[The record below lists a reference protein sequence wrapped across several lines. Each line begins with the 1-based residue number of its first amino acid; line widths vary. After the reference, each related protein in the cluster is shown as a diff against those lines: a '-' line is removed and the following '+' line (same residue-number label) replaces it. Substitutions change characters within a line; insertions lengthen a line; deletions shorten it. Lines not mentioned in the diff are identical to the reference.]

1 MTDAAGDTATPP
13 GCATAHT
20 APRSPREGGA
30 DRRQRPGRDGRRRWA
45 SSLLA
50 LAMVLGVTLLSPGAA
65 FAASYTDVVDM
76 TFPTDPGVTFID
88 DFDFGRSGGR
98 THKATDLMG
107 EKMMPV
113 YAAVGGEVTW
123 APGADGEGQPSYG
136 YMITILGDDGREY
149 SYVHLNND
157 NPGTDDGAGGPEQAF
172 APGIARDAVVQR
184 GDLIGWMGD
193 SGNAESTPPHVHFSI
208 IDPNVSDPYGTSN
221 VNPYFSLLDAIDR
234 GDFATGD
241 VPERLDDGASRSGD
255 EPADEAAPSP
265 APEESEADAEADE
278 TEEPEESEAPEAE
291 EAPAP
296 SLGGGDDVPA
306 ERVAG
311 DDRIGTSVALSAA
324 AFDAADHAVLA
335 SAFAFSDGVVAG
347 PLAAAVDGPMLT
359 TDADALDE
367 RVADEL
373 TRLGVDEVT
382 LVGGEMALGP
392 AVAEDLERLGVEV
405 DRLSGEFEVDTAAA
419 VAERVWE
426 LNGAETGERA
436 ALVALGSHPEPV
448 KAWPDALAAG
458 WHGAVDGDP
467 VLLVR
472 QGEATQ
478 ATLDALEGVSSA
490 TLIGGEAAIGFEV
503 DDEITEVGVDT
514 RRLAG
519 DDRFATAVSVAED
532 LEDRSPSVLWAA
544 TGYDFADAL
553 ASAPAIAR
561 TGDVFLLVDGAGG
574 GADGGLDG
582 WIDEHGDQVEE
593 IRVLGG
599 EAAVEVD
606 AVDDLQD
613 RLGE

>member
-1 MTDAAGDTATPP
+1 MTDGPRAAATPP
-13 GCATAHT
+13 GLETTMT
-20 APRSPREGGA
+20 APNRAPARGAGRRE
-30 DRRQRPGRDGRRRWA
+30 RPVRTGRRRWV
-45 SSLLA
+45 SSLVA
-50 LAMVLGVTLLSPGAA
+50 LTMVLGVTLVSPGAA
-65 FAASYTDVVDM
+65 FAASYTDVVDI
-76 TFPTDPGVTFID
+76 TFPTDPGATFID

-157 NPGTDDGAGGPEQAF
+157 SPGTDDGAGGPEQAF
-172 APGIARDAVVQR
+172 AAGITRGSVVQR

-208 IDPNVSDPYGTSN
+208 SDPNVSDPYGTSY

-234 GDFATGD
+234 GDVAGGD
-241 VPERLDDGASRSGD
+241 IPERPEEGASRSGG
-255 EPADEAAPSP
+255 EPADDVAPD
-265 APEESEADAEADE
+265 PEESEAEADE
-278 TEEPEESEAPEAE
+278 DEDDADDDAAAEE

-296 SLGGGDDVPA
+296 RLDGGDDIPA

-359 TDADALDE
+359 TQRDGLDE

-373 TRLGVDEVT
+373 VRLGVDEVT
-382 LVGGEMALGP
+382 LVGGEMALRP
-392 AVAEDLERLGVEV
+392 AVADDLEGLGVEV
-405 DRLSGEFEVDTAAA
+405 GRLSGEYEVDTAAA
-419 VAERVWE
+419 VAERVWD
-426 LNGAETGERA
+426 LTGVEPGDRE

-448 KAWPDALAAG
+448 KAWPDALTAG
-458 WHGAVDGDP
+458 WHGAVAGDP

-478 ATLDALEGVSSA
+478 ATLDALVGVSSA

-503 DDEITEVGVDT
+503 DDEITAVGVDT

-532 LEDRSPSVLWAA
+532 LEGRSPSVLWAA

-574 GADGGLDG
+574 GADGRLDE
-582 WIDEHGDQVEE
+582 WIDEHGDDVEE